1 MESLLN
7 IKKQITISP
16 FDKTFLLAL
25 GVSLLILFIIDLLT
39 YFILKKRNMTISLR
53 MFIKIFAFFILI
65 KYLYFLSFEVIL
77 PLGVKFL
84 LPMINKNITLD
95 YHQVF
100 FDYNLL
106 LILLVSYSGY
116 KKKHEPDY

>member
-1 MESLLN
+1 MEKLLN
-7 IKKQITISP
+7 IKKLITISP
-16 FDKTFLLAL
+16 FEKIFLLAL

-39 YFILKKRNMTISLR
+39 YFILKKRNMTLSLKS
-53 MFIKIFAFFILI
+53 FIKICAFFVLI
-65 KYLYFLSFEVIL
+65 KYSYFLSFEVVM

-84 LPMINKNITLD
+84 LPMIGKNITLN

-100 FDYNLL
+100 FDCNLL

>member
-1 MESLLN
+1 MENLLN
-7 IKKQITISP
+7 VKRLITISP
-16 FDKTFLLAL
+16 FEKIFLLAL

-39 YFILKKRNMTISLR
+39 YFILKKRNMTLSLKS
-53 MFIKIFAFFILI
+53 FIKIFAFFVLI
-65 KYLYFLSFEVIL
+65 KYSYFLSFEVVM

-84 LPMINKNITLD
+84 LPTIGKNITLN